1 MTAIARADLRRML
14 RRRGLVLT
22 GLLAPAGI
30 ALAIAAVAQ
39 ILHVTDPAEHPTAG
53 GASLLDLAAFVT
65 LVSMVFGTVIGAM
78 LGAED
83 VANGTLRYI
92 LLTGCSRLRLYLV
105 RIPLVALV
113 AIAVGVPALLILI
126 VGAFALPHAGAP
138 GPTGSAVWEQ
148 VLVLVVTVGVY
159 ALIAYGIGSAIH
171 STGGAI
177 AVALGLNLV
186 GLNLIGTIT
195 LVLPSAEPWLLNSA
209 ISRVTLGGDATLGV
223 ALVAIGIWVGVFL
236 AVGLVRALRTE
247 A

>member
-1 MTAIARADLRRML
+1 MIGIASADLRRML
-14 RRRGLVLT
+14 RRRGLVMT

-30 ALAIAAVAQ
+30 ALAIAATVQ
-39 ILHVTDPAEHPTAG
+39 ILHVVNPTEHPIAG
-53 GASLLDLAAFVT
+53 GEALLDLAAFVT

-78 LGAED
+78 FGAED

-92 LLTGCSRLRLYLV
+92 LLTGCSRLRLYLI

-113 AIAVGVPALLILI
+113 AIAVGLPALVILI
-126 VGAFALPHAGAP
+126 VGAFVLPHAGVP
-138 GPTGSAVWEQ
+138 GPSGSAILEQ
-148 VLVLVVTVGVY
+148 LLILIITVGVY
-159 ALIAYGIGSAIH
+159 ELIAYGIGSAIR

-209 ISRVTLGGDATLGV
+209 ISRVTVGGDTSLAV
-223 ALVAIGIWVGVFL
+223 AVLAIVVWVAVFL
-236 AVGLVRALRTE
+236 ALGLVRALRTE